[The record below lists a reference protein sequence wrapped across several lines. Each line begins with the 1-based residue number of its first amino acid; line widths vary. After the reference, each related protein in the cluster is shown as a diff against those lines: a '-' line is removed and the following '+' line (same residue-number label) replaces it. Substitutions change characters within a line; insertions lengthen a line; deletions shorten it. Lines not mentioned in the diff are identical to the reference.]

1 MSEKPMIELK
11 GASKSYNGAPAV
23 DGLSLRIA
31 AGAFCV
37 LVGPSGCGKSTV
49 LRMINAMIAP
59 DAGAV
64 ELRGRSVASFDPTAL
79 RRSIGYVI
87 QSVGLFPHW
96 TVAANIAAVP
106 RLLGW
111 DEKRIAARVAEI
123 AGSLQVD
130 PVLLTRYP
138 RELSGGQQQRVGVAR
153 ALAADPDILLMDEPF
168 AALDPLSR
176 AALQNELRRLHA
188 ASGRTIVFVTHD
200 MNEALRLA
208 SQIVVMNAGRIVEA
222 GDPAAILLRPRSDFV
237 RGFLGGEDLPLKL
250 LDRRAVAEIA
260 RPFAARVVSDPL
272 PLAERAGGAAR
283 PSAERAAHDA
293 PPSAQTPGAA
303 APRVARTSDA
313 STRSFAERAGDDAR
327 PRAESTGAILRP
339 STEPPPDGGAMRIA
353 ATATLRQALALMLE
367 HRCARLLVVN
377 ASGEITGEI
386 DINDIVARHDLA

>member
-1 MSEKPMIELK
+1 
-11 GASKSYNGAPAV
+11 
-23 DGLSLRIA
+23 
-31 AGAFCV
+31 
-37 LVGPSGCGKSTV
+37 
-49 LRMINAMIAP
+49 MINAMIAP

-64 ELRGRSVASFDPTAL
+64 EVRGRNVASFDPTAL

-111 DEKRIAARVAEI
+111 DEKRIAARVGEI
-123 AGSLQVD
+123 AGSLQID
-130 PVLLTRYP
+130 PSLLVRYP

-222 GDPAAILLRPRSDFV
+222 GDPAAILLQPQGDFV
-237 RGFLGGEDLPLKL
+237 RTFLGGEDLPLKL
-250 LDRRAVAEIA
+250 LDLRAVGEIA
-260 RPFAARVVSDPL
+260 HPL
-272 PLAERAGGAAR
+272 TET
-283 PSAERAAHDA
+283 
-293 PPSAQTPGAA
+293 PPEG
-303 APRVARTSDA
+303 RTA
-313 STRSFAERAGDDAR
+313 
-327 PRAESTGAILRP
+327 
-339 STEPPPDGGAMRIA
+339 RIA

-377 ASGEITGEI
+377 ASGKTTGEVDI
-386 DINDIVARHDLA
+386 DDIVARHDLA

>member
-1 MSEKPMIELK
+1 MSQAPVTQKSPAIELK
-11 GASKSYNGAPAV
+11 EASKSYNGTPAV
-23 DGLSLRIA
+23 DRLSLRIE

-59 DAGAV
+59 DSGAV
-64 ELRGRSVASFDPTAL
+64 ELRGRNVASFDPTAL

-96 TVAANIAAVP
+96 TVAANIGAVP

-111 DEKRIAARVAEI
+111 DQRKIGGRVAEI
-123 AGSLQVD
+123 ADALQIDSSLL
-130 PVLLTRYP
+130 PRYP

-208 SQIVVMNAGRIVEA
+208 SQIVVMNAGRVVEA
-222 GDPAAILLRPRSDFV
+222 GDAAAILLRPQSDFV
-237 RGFLGGEDLPLKL
+237 RAFLGGEDLPLKL
-250 LDRRAVAEIA
+250 LD
-260 RPFAARVVSDPL
+260 
-272 PLAERAGGAAR
+272 LA
-283 PSAERAAHDA
+283 
-293 PPSAQTPGAA
+293 T
-303 APRVARTSDA
+303 V
-313 STRSFAERAGDDAR
+313 
-327 PRAESTGAILRP
+327 GAIAHPL
-339 STEPPPDGGAMRIA
+339 TETPPDGGAARIA
-353 ATATLRQALALMLE
+353 AAATLRQALALMLE

-377 ASGEITGEI
+377 AVGEITGEI
-386 DINDIVARHDLA
+386 DINEIVARHDLA

>member
-1 MSEKPMIELK
+1 MIELK
-11 GASKSYNGAPAV
+11 GASKSFNGTPAV
-23 DGLSLRIA
+23 DGVCLRIE
-31 AGAFCV
+31 AGALCV
-37 LVGPSGCGKSTV
+37 LVGPSGCGKSTT

-64 ELRGRSVASFDPTAL
+64 EIGGRNVASFDATAL

-111 DEKRIAARVAEI
+111 DKRKIAARVEEI
-123 AGSLQVD
+123 ADALQIDRSLL
-130 PVLLTRYP
+130 PRFP

-153 ALAADPDILLMDEPF
+153 ALAADPGIILMDEPF

-208 SQIVVMNAGRIVEA
+208 SQIVVMNAGRIVQA
-222 GDPAAILLRPRSDFV
+222 GDPAAILLHPQGDFV

-250 LDRRAVAEIA
+250 LDLATVGEKAH
-260 RPFAARVVSDPL
+260 PFAGAG
-272 PLAERAGGAAR
+272 AGGA
-283 PSAERAAHDA
+283 
-293 PPSAQTPGAA
+293 
-303 APRVARTSDA
+303 
-313 STRSFAERAGDDAR
+313 
-327 PRAESTGAILRP
+327 
-339 STEPPPDGGAMRIA
+339 RIA

-367 HRCARLLVVN
+367 RRCARLLVEN
-377 ASGEITGEI
+377 ERGEATGEI
-386 DINDIVARHDLA
+386 DINDIVVGHDSA

>member
-1 MSEKPMIELK
+1 MSQAPVAQEAPMIELK
-11 GASKSYNGAPAV
+11 GASKSYNGTPAV
-23 DGLSLRIA
+23 DRLSLRIA

-64 ELRGRSVASFDPTAL
+64 EVRGRNVASFDPTAL

-111 DEKRIAARVAEI
+111 DKRIAARVEEI
-123 AGSLQVD
+123 AGALQIDPSLL
-130 PVLLTRYP
+130 PRYP

-222 GDPAAILLRPRSDFV
+222 GDPAAILLRPQGDFV
-237 RGFLGGEDLPLKL
+237 RTFLGGEIC
-250 LDRRAVAEIA
+250 R
-260 RPFAARVVSDPL
+260 
-272 PLAERAGGAAR
+272 
-283 PSAERAAHDA
+283 
-293 PPSAQTPGAA
+293 
-303 APRVARTSDA
+303 
-313 STRSFAERAGDDAR
+313 
-327 PRAESTGAILRP
+327 
-339 STEPPPDGGAMRIA
+339 
-353 ATATLRQALALMLE
+353 
-367 HRCARLLVVN
+367 
-377 ASGEITGEI
+377 
-386 DINDIVARHDLA
+386 